1 MFFRF
6 CDVMIFFSDKCSV
19 SLGCTERNE
28 ELVCSLDA
36 HMPALSRIMLFY
48 VCFFFLGG
56 GQGDPTKHEA
66 NVKLQEEVSAE
77 VGRCLDFELRL
88 LLAPA
93 SELTDNMMET

>member
-6 CDVMIFFSDKCSV
+6 CDVMIFYDKCSV
-19 SLGCTERNE
+19 SLGGTERNE

-36 HMPALSRIMLFY
+36 HMPALSRIMLLY
-48 VCFFFLGG
+48 DFFFWRG

-66 NVKLQEEVSAE
+66 KVKLQEEVGAE

>member
-1 MFFRF
+1 MPICQHSHVLCCCTYVFFWR
-6 CDVMIFFSDKCSV
+6 
-19 SLGCTERNE
+19 
-28 ELVCSLDA
+28 
-36 HMPALSRIMLFY
+36 
-48 VCFFFLGG
+48 G

-66 NVKLQEEVSAE
+66 NVKLQEEVGAE

>member
-1 MFFRF
+1 MQP
-6 CDVMIFFSDKCSV
+6 
-19 SLGCTERNE
+19 GCPYAST
-28 ELVCSLDA
+28 LTY
-36 HMPALSRIMLFY
+36 Y
-48 VCFFFLGG
+48 VVVRMFFFLEGG

-66 NVKLQEEVSAE
+66 KVKLQEEVGAE

>member
-1 MFFRF
+1 MFF
-6 CDVMIFFSDKCSV
+6 
-19 SLGCTERNE
+19 LE
-28 ELVCSLDA
+28 
-36 HMPALSRIMLFY
+36 
-48 VCFFFLGG
+48 G

-66 NVKLQEEVSAE
+66 KVKLQEEVGAE

>member
-1 MFFRF
+1 MQPGCPYASTLTYYVVLRMFFF
-6 CDVMIFFSDKCSV
+6 
-19 SLGCTERNE
+19 G
-28 ELVCSLDA
+28 
-36 HMPALSRIMLFY
+36 
-48 VCFFFLGG
+48 GG